1 MHCRRLLLTQCG
13 SRLMWLA
20 LIHNELWHKWLAS
33 TCAFRTSSKLK
44 FVGVFIKAKQ
54 CTATRLN
61 TPGPCK
67 ETFTHMTPYRTPRPL
82 QQPVHIMHC
91 PLSDTLDLEL
101 SLSLSLT
108 DVHPFLLKK
117 CQPTYIAFVTVAILY
132 ILIHP
137 LGTA

>member
-1 MHCRRLLLTQCG
+1 MCPWHIPFLVHCRRLLLTQCG

-33 TCAFRTSSKLK
+33 PWAFRTSFKLK
-44 FVGVFIKAKQ
+44 FVGVFIKAKR
-54 CTATRLN
+54 CTATRLH

-82 QQPVHIMHC
+82 QQPFHIMHC

-101 SLSLSLT
+101 SLSIISNRRTSIFTEEVSTNITLHL
-108 DVHPFLLKK
+108 
-117 CQPTYIAFVTVAILY
+117 
-132 ILIHP
+132 
-137 LGTA
+137 